1 MGFLVCIV
9 YVTSVD
15 WGVYF
20 SVNSLLALV
29 GVCHTSVNPGRCKE
43 EAWVQGHA
51 ATGSVKTHF
60 SNTQVHSCFASNSIL
75 QPAKK
80 RLTTHMRLEN
90 CAKKA
95 SVGGWGKLSV
105 WGLFVWKCTWVE
117 TQSFFK
123 MSTVRNSNNVP
134 PKNQVLGY
142 SDFVGASPI
151 GEIYK
156 IHVANCPYALFFTTE
171 QPPYIIQLK
180 MWSARLSFA
189 FK

>member
-1 MGFLVCIV
+1 MKILTLWSHFRDFALNTLLFGYQEMGFLVCIV

-60 SNTQVHSCFASNSIL
+60 SNTQVYSCFASNSIL

-90 CAKKA
+90 CAKKGVSGRMGEA
-95 SVGGWGKLSV
+95 LGLGTLCMEVHLGGNTIL
-105 WGLFVWKCTWVE
+105 L
-117 TQSFFK
+117 
-123 MSTVRNSNNVP
+123 
-134 PKNQVLGY
+134 
-142 SDFVGASPI
+142 
-151 GEIYK
+151 
-156 IHVANCPYALFFTTE
+156 
-171 QPPYIIQLK
+171 
-180 MWSARLSFA
+180 
-189 FK
+189 

>member
-1 MGFLVCIV
+1 MKILTQWSHFRDFELNPLLFGYQEMGFLVCV
-9 YVTSVD
+9 CHR
-15 WGVYF
+15 GVYF
-20 SVNSLLALV
+20 SMNSLLALV

-60 SNTQVHSCFASNSIL
+60 SNTQVYSCFASNSIL

-105 WGLFVWKCTWVE
+105 RGLFVWKCTWVE

-123 MSTVRNSNNVP
+123 MSTVRNSNTVP

-151 GEIYK
+151 GDIYK
-156 IHVANCPYALFFTTE
+156 IHMAYCP
-171 QPPYIIQLK
+171 
-180 MWSARLSFA
+180 
-189 FK
+189 